1 MDEALEA
8 HRSDGPKAGMALKK
22 GPSDLLGNS
31 AWNAIAFAVAVLL
44 NLAILPFVIFR
55 LGLAAF
61 GVAGLV
67 TAYVAPALMFSNALG
82 LSTAR
87 ELAQRLAPA
96 DCDEARRFFATA
108 LTLAIVA
115 GGLIALLLG
124 LVGAPLARLGFH
136 LGGTSADDLGLAFAL
151 AGAGW
156 LFQCLFAVF
165 LSLFTARQ
173 DYRRIASISI
183 TGTLVT
189 TMSMLLLI
197 PLAPR
202 SSTFLGC
209 QALGFATNL
218 LMAVGWSRRTIGGWL
233 ARPALDLGALRALVR
248 LGGWQLA
255 AQAGALFAGQADRYL
270 LGALLQPQFVGFYSV
285 AQRLEE
291 AVYIGVLKIGEIL
304 FPFFST
310 LQREAEDRKVDLLL
324 RSSWILNVLA
334 ASALGGLI
342 PVAGA
347 LLHRWTGAEVAA
359 EAQLV
364 LVVLSISGILGSS
377 ANVFA
382 FYLLSQGRSG
392 SNALISLLTGIFT
405 LATRAIALPHFGWQA
420 AGWSTCVGMIAQ
432 MVTTVFLLRRT
443 FRLADIWSR
452 VVHFVLVPLGA
463 GIVTALALRAELGH
477 ASFDHAPSWWYV
489 VSLYAISAAMIFVA
503 AVAASQLGPYRAVC
517 WRDLRAIVARFLPIK
532 AT

>member
-1 MDEALEA
+1 MVV
-8 HRSDGPKAGMALKK
+8 RK

-67 TAYVAPALMFSNALG
+67 TACVAPALMFSNALG

-87 ELAQRLAPA
+87 ELAQRLAPT
-96 DCDEARRFFATA
+96 DRDEARRFFATA
-108 LTLAIVA
+108 LALALVVGA
-115 GGLIALLLG
+115 SIALLLG
-124 LVGAPLARLGFH
+124 VAGAPLARLSFH
-136 LGGTSADDLGLAFAL
+136 LDGSAAADLHLAFAL

-165 LSLFTARQ
+165 LTLFTARQ

-183 TGTLVT
+183 TGTVVT

-202 SSTFLGC
+202 ASTFLGC

-218 LMAVGWSRRTIGGWL
+218 VMTFVWSRRVIGEWT
-233 ARPALDLGALRALVR
+233 APPALDRRALHALVK
-248 LGGWQLA
+248 LGGWQMA
-255 AQAGALFAGQADRYL
+255 AQSGALFAGQADRYL

-291 AVYIGVLKIGEIL
+291 AVYIGVLKVGEIL

-310 LQREAEDRKVDLLL
+310 LQKEDDDRKVDLLL

-347 LLHRWTGAEVAA
+347 LLYRWTGPEVAS

-382 FYLLSQGRSG
+382 FYLLSQGQSRF
-392 SNALISLLTGIFT
+392 NALISLLTGVFT
-405 LATRAIALPHFGWQA
+405 LATSALALPTFGWQA
-420 AGWSTCVGMIAQ
+420 AGWSTCAGMIAQ
-432 MVTTVFLLRRT
+432 IVATMFLLRRT
-443 FRLADIWSR
+443 FKFTGIGLR
-452 VVHFVLVPLGA
+452 VLHFVLIPLGV
-463 GIVTALALRAELGH
+463 GIAAALALRSQFAQ
-477 ASFDHAPSWWYV
+477 APFDQAPSWWYV
-489 VSLYAISAAMIFVA
+489 IVLYAGSAAVIFAA
-503 AVAASQLGPYRAVC
+503 AVTASQLGPYRAVC
-517 WRDLRAIVARFLPIK
+517 WRDLRAIVVRFLPFK
-532 AT
+532 AF